1 MRGRHGGREC
11 GRVCA
16 LYVACVGV
24 SMVSQAFPVRATP
37 RQRRHR
43 EGATRNLTAALPAV
57 AAAPATTP
65 QPSGAKVATVVAVST
80 AGMSCAIL
88 QTGLLDWWIVD
99 STLEMVVSAN
109 PQLPFRY
116 VGLFQTTAPAKGRFS
131 EAMTNTYQNVS
142 RATASTLA
150 ALDAGWR
157 SMRRVRNLQ
166 VDFLGVDKNPSVPA
180 PKGFT
185 GRLLTFDSD
194 YRQLRLLSLGA
205 GLVSP
210 STSHLLRLRED
221 AGWYAPFSLPLVSST
236 ILFKDCFGWSKS
248 TTLRNDKM
256 WFGPAKHVIKLQK
269 LYFEAFLHP
278 GRAKR
283 DWSGSTEDA
292 LSLAVHNVGLPE
304 RRVDFPA
311 SDARRDT
318 RLPAGYPAG
327 GLCWKENYLCGA
339 VAAGKVQ
346 AEKLAEKAKARP
358 GAKAKKKRGR
368 RRKFYMPPAE
378 RAPALSG
385 PANDSV
391 RLIKCEASLGY
402 FKPASKRRS
411 ELG

>member
-1 MRGRHGGREC
+1 
-11 GRVCA
+11 
-16 LYVACVGV
+16 
-24 SMVSQAFPVRATP
+24 
-37 RQRRHR
+37 
-43 EGATRNLTAALPAV
+43 
-57 AAAPATTP
+57 
-65 QPSGAKVATVVAVST
+65 
-80 AGMSCAIL
+80 MSCAIL

-210 STSHLLRLRED
+210 SASHLLRLRED
-221 AGWYAPFSLPLVSST
+221 AGWCRTRAEKAAPTRARCHQYDAPPSPSSRRYAPFSLPLVSST

-256 WFGPAKHVIKLQK
+256 WFGPAKHVLKLQK